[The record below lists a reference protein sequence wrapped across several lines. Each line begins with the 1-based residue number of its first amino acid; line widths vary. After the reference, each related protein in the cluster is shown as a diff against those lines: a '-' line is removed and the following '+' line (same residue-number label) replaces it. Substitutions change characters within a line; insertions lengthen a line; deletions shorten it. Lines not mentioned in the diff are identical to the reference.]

1 MKRVVS
7 HHRTVVIGP
16 VVVLCLLVGLVLSAC
31 NINSNELAGAAA
43 APDQVAAA
51 LSLLQ
56 TESEGAVQVDT
67 YAPTGAASWVSAEQG
82 VLTRQFARQN
92 LATEAVA
99 SSFLNTYGGLFGLTD
114 PTNQMKVANV
124 QSDETGEQ
132 HVKFAQQQN
141 GVAVFGADLV
151 VHLNNEGAVQVVN
164 GYTLPDATTVNTT
177 PGITAEAAAQVAIAH
192 VGLADGVVNESH
204 LEVFNPGL
212 ITGETTPSYLVYRV
226 RVDSPTQP
234 ELAEWVFVDATSS
247 EIRYSYPAVTEG
259 RNRSTYNL
267 QHGSSGG
274 VLARSEA
281 ASAVT
286 TAPNCTIAD
295 INNAHDFAGNTYDF
309 YFSRFARDSYDNAGA
324 PLRSDVCYG
333 NNYQNAYWDGSKM
346 TYGQGFAADDVVGH
360 ELSHAVT
367 ERSSGLIY
375 SGQSGGLNES
385 FSDIM
390 GESIDLTN
398 GKGNDAATVRWDV
411 GEDIP
416 GFGAIR
422 DMMDPERFGSGMSGI
437 AGSWICNTDV
447 HYSSAVPNKAF
458 ALMVDGGTYNG
469 FTIAGVGIDNAV
481 KIEYRANTK
490 YWTGSSKFL
499 DAYRGLNTSCNDLFG
514 ATSATCVNVKK
525 AMQATN
531 MNGPLCGQPGETNAT
546 PVPTPAGTPTP
557 GTPPTPLVNGDFEAG
572 RNVGWTE
579 TDNLNYPLVY
589 KGSAQTGVWMAWL
602 VGSDNDISQI
612 AQSYKVPTGGATLR
626 YAYQIKSTD
635 SCGYDYGYVQ
645 ANDTVLLKYN
655 LCKTNVTTGYV
666 QGSVSLNAY
675 AGQTVTLK
683 FRATTDSSLFSDFY
697 VDNVSI
703 GAANLVEEVDPHASL
718 GETAPEVKPLA
729 PPTDDA
735 ESKESQL
742 NQQSPED
749 QSNKIFLP
757 QVNK

>member
-7 HHRTVVIGP
+7 HHRTVVVGS
-16 VVVLCLLVGLVLSAC
+16 VVALCLLVGFVLSSC
-31 NINSNELAGAAA
+31 NINSSELAGAAA

-67 YAPTGAASWVSAEQG
+67 YAPTGAATWVSAEQG

-92 LATEAVA
+92 LATEAAA

-141 GVAVFGADLV
+141 GVAVFGANLV
-151 VHLNNEGAVQVVN
+151 VHLNNEGTVHVVN

-177 PGITAEAAAQVAIAH
+177 PSISAEAAAQAAIAH
-192 VGLADGVVNESH
+192 VGLADGVVNQSY
-204 LEVFNPGL
+204 LEVFNLGL

-226 RVDSPTQP
+226 RVDSPSQP
-234 ELAEWVFVDATSS
+234 ELAQWVFVDAASG
-247 EIRYSYPAVTEG
+247 EIRYAYDAVTEG
-259 RNRSTYNL
+259 RNRSTYNR
-267 QHGSSGG
+267 QHGGSGG
-274 VLARSEA
+274 VLARSEGQA
-281 ASAVT
+281 AVT

-295 INNAHDFAGNTYDF
+295 VNNAHDLAGDTYDF
-309 YFSRFARDSYDNAGA
+309 YFSRFARDSYDNAGGA
-324 PLRSDVCYG
+324 LKSYVCHG
-333 NNYQNAYWDGSKM
+333 NNYQNAYWDGSSM
-346 TYGQGFAADDVVGH
+346 TYGQGFAIDDVVGH

-385 FSDIM
+385 FSDII
-390 GESIDLTN
+390 GEALDLTN
-398 GKGNDAATVRWDV
+398 GKGNDAATVRWDM
-411 GEDIP
+411 GEDLP
-416 GFGAIR
+416 
-422 DMMDPERFGSGMSGI
+422 GI

-469 FTIAGVGIDNAV
+469 FTIAGVGIENAV

-490 YWTGSSKFL
+490 YWTPSSKFL

-514 ATSATCVNVKK
+514 ATSATCINVKK

-546 PVPTPAGTPTP
+546 PTPAPAP
-557 GTPPTPLVNGDFEAG
+557 GTPAPGAPLVNGDFESG

-579 TDNLNYPLVY
+579 TDTFNYPLVY
-589 KGSAQTGVWMAWL
+589 KGTAQTGVWMAWL
-602 VGSDNDISQI
+602 VGVDKDTSQI

-655 LCKTNVTTGYV
+655 LCKTNVTTGYA

-683 FRATTDSSLFSDFY
+683 FRATTDTSLSSDFFI
-697 VDNVSI
+697 DNVNI

-718 GETAPEVKPLA
+718 GETAPEAKPLA
-729 PPTDDA
+729 PPTDNG